1 MFIAEIGIN
10 HNGSLDTAFELIK
23 QAKEA
28 GADIVKFQ
36 KRTPE
41 ICVPEEQKNVI
52 KKSSFGTTTY
62 LEYKKLMEFEKE
74 EFDKIDAFCKGLGI
88 KWTASVWDIPSVE
101 FLMQYDVPFIKI
113 PSALMTHTE
122 LLQKVNEYRKP
133 VIISNGA
140 LTDDELDNAVM
151 MLRDCEITILICN
164 SSYPSNDNEL
174 NLNYLKTLKERYSYC
189 TIGYSGHELDILP
202 TIIAKSMGCDV
213 IERHITLDK
222 EAIGSDH
229 KASLNIQELKTLI
242 QTLSRID
249 IIKGDNIKII
259 SETEKEVMKKL
270 RYYVK

>member
-28 GADIVKFQ
+28 GADVVKFQ

-52 KKSSFGTTTY
+52 KESSFGTTTY

-74 EFDKIDAFCKGLGI
+74 EFDKIDAFCKGIGI
-88 KWTASVWDIPSVE
+88 QWTASVWDIPSVE

-122 LLQKVNEYRKP
+122 LLQKVNEYKKP

-140 LTDDELDNAVM
+140 LTDDELDDAVM
-151 MLRDCEITILICN
+151 MLEDCEITILICN

-174 NLNYLKTLKERYSYC
+174 NLNYLKTLKDRYSYC
-189 TIGYSGHELDILP
+189 AIGYSGHELDMLP
-202 TIIAKSMGCDV
+202 TLVAKSMGCDV

-229 KASLNIQELKTLI
+229 KASLNIPELKALI
-242 QTLSRID
+242 QALARID
-249 IIKGDNIKII
+249 IIKGDNVKIV
-259 SETEKEVMKKL
+259 SEAEEKVMKKL